1 MGGWL
6 VFSGNPQLLPNRC
19 SFSSRPAWSLEPAE
33 PLVRLTTVLFSRP
46 FYTVLLLP
54 LSPNR
59 NTFLV
64 APEDRSDLAQS
75 SLLDVPNSAL
85 KLKSLALA
93 GTAGRPAPPLWACP
107 FPRPNQGSELGLP
120 RPLVSCLAA
129 AEMLFWPHAGRP
141 AVPVDSA
148 VVERPWAR
156 PALPG
161 DTFHILSTPTV
172 CSLQHPPQL
181 SLARRPS

>member
-6 VFSGNPQLLPNRC
+6 VFSGNPQLLPNHC

-85 KLKSLALA
+85 KPKSSALA
-93 GTAGRPAPPLWACP
+93 GTAGRPSSSA
-107 FPRPNQGSELGLP
+107 LGLP
-120 RPLVSCLAA
+120 IPTAQ
-129 AEMLFWPHAGRP
+129 
-141 AVPVDSA
+141 
-148 VVERPWAR
+148 
-156 PALPG
+156 PG
-161 DTFHILSTPTV
+161 E
-172 CSLQHPPQL
+172 
-181 SLARRPS
+181 